1 MDGAAHEALGEGV
14 AEEGVFLDVFLGAV
28 GAQFDPG
35 VAVDEGVAVG
45 EGS

>member
-1 MDGAAHEALGEGV
+1 MDRAAHEALGEGV
-14 AEEGVFLDVFLGAV
+14 AEEGVLFDVFLGTV

-35 VAVDEGVAVG
+35 VAVDEGVSLG